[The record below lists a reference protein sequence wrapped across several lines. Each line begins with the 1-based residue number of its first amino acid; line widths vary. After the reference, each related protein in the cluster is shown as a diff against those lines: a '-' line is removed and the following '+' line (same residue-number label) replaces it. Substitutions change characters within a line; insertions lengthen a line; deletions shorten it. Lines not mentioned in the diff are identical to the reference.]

1 MAIVGYGRVSTRD
14 QDLTLQHQALRA
26 AGCTKIYSEKM
37 SGARGDRP
45 QLARMLK
52 ALEPSDVVIVTRLD
66 RLARSTRDLLG
77 LLDAIKERGAKFKS
91 IAEPIIDTSD
101 TAMGQFVVTLLGA
114 IGQFERSLIMAR
126 TQDGIRRAR
135 EQGVAFGRPGRL
147 NPRQKKM
154 IAERHAAG
162 ATIAELSR
170 EFEVGAAT
178 VWRALHA
185 NEDGAA
191 HSTDAVLK
199 PTLGL
204 PGHTDEALARAL

>member
-1 MAIVGYGRVSTRD
+1 
-14 QDLTLQHQALRA
+14 LTLQHQALRG

-45 QLARMLK
+45 QLARMFK
-52 ALEPSDVVIVTRLD
+52 ALEPGDVVIVTRLD

-77 LLDAIKERGAKFKS
+77 LLDAIRERGAKFKS

-154 IAERHAAG
+154 IA
-162 ATIAELSR
+162 
-170 EFEVGAAT
+170 
-178 VWRALHA
+178 
-185 NEDGAA
+185 
-191 HSTDAVLK
+191 
-199 PTLGL
+199 
-204 PGHTDEALARAL
+204 